1 MITSQIRGI
10 DGKEFEIASNL
21 CFQCCDPPLGNHLF
35 LVEQCT
41 WSHPVMAPN
50 PIDYKVW
57 ANVDG
62 TQRGEE
68 GDVSKEKE
76 RGGLTHTCHIYQK
89 YYEE

>member
-1 MITSQIRGI
+1 
-10 DGKEFEIASNL
+10 
-21 CFQCCDPPLGNHLF
+21 
-35 LVEQCT
+35 
-41 WSHPVMAPN
+41 MAPN

-76 RGGLTHTCHIYQK
+76 RGGVDPHMPYIPKIL
-89 YYEE
+89 